1 MSSIFKRFAADES
14 GATAIEYG
22 LIAALISAALVAAF
36 STLSTNIS
44 TGLGNVG
51 RTIAGTT
58 TPAAGN

>member
-36 STLSTNIS
+36 GLLSGHIK
-44 TGLGNVG
+44 TGLDNVG
-51 RTIAGTT
+51 KTIAGTT
-58 TPAAGN
+58 APAAGS